1 MGISN
6 LPAGENYPDEF
17 NVVVEIPRGSR
28 NKYEYSED
36 LDVIKLDRVYYTA
49 MTPPFEYG
57 FIPQTRSADGDHL
70 DVVLVMGTS
79 VAPGIVVEARAIGV
93 IKMIDNGEEDEK
105 IVAVPVKDPRFVHVA
120 TVEDLSGYFTKEV
133 QHYFEHY
140 KDLENKRVEITGWGD
155 KEEAIKVLKQS
166 LESK

>member
-6 LPAGENYPDEF
+6 LPAGEKYPEEF

-28 NKYEYSED
+28 NKYEYNEEW
-36 LDVIKLDRVYYTA
+36 DVILLDRVYYTA

-70 DVVLVMGTS
+70 DAVLVMGTS
-79 VAPGIVVEARAIGV
+79 VTPGIVVDARPIGL

-105 IVAVPVKDPRFVHVA
+105 IVAVPVKDPRFAHVFS
-120 TVEDLSGYFTKEV
+120 VEDLSAYFTKEV

-140 KDLENKRVEITGWGD
+140 KDLENKKVEISGWGD
-155 KEEAIKVLKQS
+155 KSEAVKVLEKS
-166 LESK
+166 LEKK